1 MDRRVFYN
9 YEVAINDGDLKLV
22 GMYSWQNRNVWEKN
36 SLFLC
41 IAMQQV
47 MPRFLPPTDR
57 PVTVAHSLGGKRAN
71 DKEEA
76 YVSSKQS
83 SASKKKM
90 QVAMEKETNP

>member
-1 MDRRVFYN
+1 
-9 YEVAINDGDLKLV
+9 
-22 GMYSWQNRNVWEKN
+22 
-36 SLFLC
+36 
-41 IAMQQV
+41 MQQV

-83 SASKKKM
+83 SASKKN
-90 QVAMEKETNP
+90 AGSHEKKENP